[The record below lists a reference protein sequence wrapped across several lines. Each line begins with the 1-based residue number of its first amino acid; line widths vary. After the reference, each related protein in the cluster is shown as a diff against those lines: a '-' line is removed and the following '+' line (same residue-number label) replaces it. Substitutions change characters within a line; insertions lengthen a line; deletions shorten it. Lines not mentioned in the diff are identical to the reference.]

1 MLFFKKKQGFLGV
14 DLGSTSLKLVELRSE
29 KGVPTLVT
37 YGYAERAMGDIVRGN
52 AEEVQKNAV
61 DLLQKLFKSAG
72 AESYQAI
79 SALPNFSVFNSVIT
93 LPVMSK
99 KDLTQAIQWEAKKVV
114 PMPLEEVILDWEII
128 EEVKTD
134 GTISPSPI
142 SASLSSE
149 KSAPSETPLA
159 KLEKEN
165 IEGSLSNQNTSGL
178 GGISNSSSI
187 DVSAASSKERKL
199 YRVLLTAAS
208 RSLVKKYVEIFR
220 LANLQ
225 LLAIETEA
233 FALARALVGKDEATT
248 MIIDSSAVTTDIV
261 IIEKGIPVL
270 NRSIDVGGVTLTRSI
285 ANILNI
291 DFKRA
296 EQFKRDVGL
305 GGTSKIPGII
315 EQALKPVVEEINY
328 SLNLYQNKAGQTI
341 EKVILSGGS
350 AYLPDLDNYFAK
362 LLNVKVVIG
371 DPWSRVAY
379 PADLKPALQE
389 VAPRFAVAI
398 GLALRQME

>member
-1 MLFFKKKQGFLGV
+1 MLFFKKKQGFLGI
-14 DLGSTSLKLVELRSE
+14 DLGSTSLKLVELKSE

-72 AESYQAI
+72 AESYQVI

-99 KDLTQAIQWEAKKVV
+99 KELGQAVQWEAKKVV

-128 EEVKTD
+128 EEINPD
-134 GTISPSPI
+134 GATPQPSAITP
-142 SASLSSE
+142 ASL
-149 KSAPSETPLA
+149 PSEASLPAETSLT

-165 IEGSLSNQNTSGL
+165 TESLSNQNTSGL
-178 GGISNSSSI
+178 GGISNSSS
-187 DVSAASSKERKL
+187 DVRLASSKERKL

-270 NRSIDVGGVTLTRSI
+270 NRSIDVGGVTLTRAI
-285 ANILNI
+285 ANMLNI

-305 GGTSKIPGII
+305 NGTSKIPAII

-350 AYLPDLDNYFAK
+350 AYLPNLDSYFSK
-362 LLNVKVVIG
+362 LLNVKVIIG

-398 GLALRQME
+398 CLALRQVE

>member
-1 MLFFKKKQGFLGV
+1 MLFFKKKQGYLGV
-14 DLGSTSLKLVELRSE
+14 DLGSTSIKLVELKSE

-61 DLLQKLFKSAG
+61 ELLQKLFKSAG

-99 KDLTQAIQWEAKKVV
+99 KELSQAIQWEAKKVV

-128 EEVKTD
+128 EEIKTD
-134 GTISPSPI
+134 RITVSQPPTV
-142 SASLSSE
+142 
-149 KSAPSETPLA
+149 APQLVETPLA
-159 KLEKEN
+159 KLEREN
-165 IEGSLSNQNTSGL
+165 LDGSLSNQNTSGL
-178 GGISNSSSI
+178 GGISTAPSI
-187 DVSAASSKERKL
+187 DVSSAASKERKL

-270 NRSIDVGGVTLTRSI
+270 NRSIDVGGVTLTRAI

-305 GGTSKIPGII
+305 AGSSKIPGII

-341 EKVILSGGS
+341 EQVILSGGS
-350 AYLPDLDNYFAK
+350 AYLPNLDSYFAK
-362 LLNVKVVIG
+362 LLNVKVIIG

-389 VAPRFAVAI
+389 IAPRFAVAI
-398 GLALRQME
+398 GLALRQVE

>member
-1 MLFFKKKQGFLGV
+1 
-14 DLGSTSLKLVELRSE
+14 
-29 KGVPTLVT
+29 
-37 YGYAERAMGDIVRGN
+37 
-52 AEEVQKNAV
+52 
-61 DLLQKLFKSAG
+61 
-72 AESYQAI
+72 
-79 SALPNFSVFNSVIT
+79 T

-99 KDLTQAIQWEAKKVV
+99 KELSQAIQWEAKKVV

-128 EEVKTD
+128 EEIKTD
-134 GTISPSPI
+134 GTMVSRSPI
-142 SASLSSE
+142 A
-149 KSAPSETPLA
+149 APQLTETPLV

-165 IEGSLSNQNTSGL
+165 IDGSLLNQNTSGL
-178 GGISNSSSI
+178 GGISNPSSI
-187 DVSAASSKERKL
+187 DVSSTTSKERRL

-270 NRSIDVGGVTLTRSI
+270 NRSIDVGGVTLTRAI

-305 GGTSKIPGII
+305 AGTSKIPGII

-341 EKVILSGGS
+341 EQVILSGGS
-350 AYLPDLDNYFAK
+350 AYLPNLDTYFAK
-362 LLNVKVVIG
+362 LLNVKVIIG
-371 DPWSRVAY
+371 DPWSRIAY

-398 GLALRQME
+398 GLALRQVEQ